1 MVEVKNRDELL
12 SGYEGIERELRE
24 CAIRIAEHAVRMA
37 DPERL
42 VLDYFESLKNAGDK
56 FTVRTKDG
64 REFEFRGVYVVAIG
78 KAAYPMAK
86 AVNEIFGERIRDGVV
101 VTKYGYSRS
110 DRIGVME
117 VIEAR
122 HPVPDENSL
131 RGAERGLEIAG
142 KVGEEDLLI
151 LLVSGGGSALFA
163 MPENGITL
171 EDKIETYRLL
181 LKSGAR
187 IQEVN
192 TVRKHISAV
201 KGGKFVKRVRGK
213 VLSLIISDVVGDNL
227 EAIASGISVKDPTTF
242 EDAVKILKNYGIWDK
257 IPDSVRSYLERG
269 LKGEVEETLKE
280 DLKNVVNVLICSSSK
295 VCSFAAEKAE
305 ELGFNP
311 VIMSSVL
318 EGEAKDA
325 GIVIASIALEMRNR
339 KSEKMAMIFGGETTV
354 TFCEAGNEMK
364 GEKERKEGKGGPN
377 QELALGFA
385 RKVSG
390 SCGVCLIAID
400 TDGTDG
406 PTDAA
411 GGLSSGD
418 TWGRIEKA
426 GMDPLRELRN
436 HNAYEALKAGN
447 ALVITGPT
455 DTNVNSLVIVLVNPE
470 L

>member
-1 MVEVKNRDELL
+1 MTSDSPSPIRVKNREELL
-12 SGYEGIERELRE
+12 ANYTGVERELRE
-24 CAIRIAEHAVRMA
+24 KAIEIVEHAVNMA
-37 DPERL
+37 NPERL
-42 VLDYFESLKNAGDK
+42 VLDYISLEGN
-56 FTVRTKDG
+56 TLLTKDG
-64 REFEFRGVYVVAIG
+64 RKFGFEKVYVVAIG

-86 AVNEIFGERIRDGVV
+86 AVNEVLGDRIAEGVV
-101 VTKYGYSRS
+101 VTKYGYSQSSRV
-110 DRIGVME
+110 GVME
-117 VIEAR
+117 VIEAG

-131 RGAERGLEIAG
+131 RGAERGLEIAE
-142 KVGEEDLLI
+142 KVGENDLLI

-163 MPENGITL
+163 MPEDGISL
-171 EDKIETYRLL
+171 QDKIETYRLL

-201 KGGKFVKRVRGK
+201 KGGKFVKRVKGK
-213 VLSLIISDVVGDNL
+213 VLSLIISDVVGDDL

-242 EDAVKILKNYGIWDK
+242 EDAVRILKNYGIWDK
-257 IPDSVRSYLERG
+257 IPESVRNYLERG
-269 LKGEVEETLKE
+269 LRGEVEETLKE
-280 DLKNVVNVLICSSSK
+280 DLENVVNVLICSSSK
-295 VCSFAAEKAE
+295 VCSFAAEKAK
-305 ELGFNP
+305 ELGFKP

-325 GIVIASIALEMRNR
+325 GIVLASIALESLKRGER
-339 KSEKMAMIFGGETTV
+339 VAMIYGGETTV
-354 TFCEAGNEMK
+354 TFCGESK
-364 GEKERKEGKGGPN
+364 GGKGGPN

-390 SCGVCLIAID
+390 SKGVCAISVD

-411 GGLSSGD
+411 GGLVSAD
-418 TWGRIEKA
+418 TWERIEKS
-426 GMDPLRELRN
+426 GLDPLRELRN

-455 DTNVNSLVIVLVNPE
+455 DTNVNSLAVVLIYPE
-470 L
+470 RES